1 MRTKTT
7 HREIYVVALSELGGA
22 WLFDARYYTDYALAK
37 QLVDE
42 CRVKGDKVQLF
53 TLFEYIEDK

>member
-1 MRTKTT
+1 MRIKTT

-42 CRVKGDKVQLF
+42 RRATGEAVQLF
-53 TLFEYIEDK
+53 TLFEYVEDV